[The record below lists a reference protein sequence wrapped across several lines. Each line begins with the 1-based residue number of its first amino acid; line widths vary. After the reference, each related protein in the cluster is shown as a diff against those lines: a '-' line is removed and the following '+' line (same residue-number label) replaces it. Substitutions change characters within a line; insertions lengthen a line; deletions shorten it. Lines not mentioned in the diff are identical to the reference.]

1 MTRPL
6 LFSISL
12 LILGIFIGIVASK
25 YLPAFSPLTPE
36 AVCQKGRYQEVRTCG
51 GYFIAGRPC
60 CDQGADIW
68 NGKNQIVVSCGGYMP
83 PPGAPE
89 SKCEKL
95 LKAIDTKNCQELV
108 CSLEDAKKIKP
119 PYSFWEQPIL
129 FIRQLLS
136 RNAVSQVG
144 FTAVKVTTTPPFIN
158 PTTTGT
164 LVATVMR
171 SPTCA
176 GAQRPGETCEAPVD
190 NETFNI
196 IRLSDNRIIQSV
208 RTDKDGKLMVSLAS
222 GTYQLQSNTRGI
234 GKIIENPDFTIISG
248 QTTTQQFDIDTGI
261 R

>member
-12 LILGIFIGIVASK
+12 LILGIFIGILANK

-144 FTAVKVTTTPPFIN
+144 FTAVKVTPTPPFIN

-176 GAQRPGETCEAPVD
+176 GPQRVGQVCEAPVAS
-190 NETFNI
+190 ETLKI
-196 IRLSDNRIIQSV
+196 IRLSNNEVVQTV
-208 RTDKDGKLMVSLAS
+208 ATDKDGKFIVLLAS
-222 GTYQLQSNTRGI
+222 GTYQLQSLASGI
-234 GKIIENPDFTIISG
+234 GKNIGNPDFTITVG
-248 QTTTQQFDIDTGI
+248 KTTTRQFDIDTGI